1 MGEGLLSPA
10 HLLFVILPF
19 TAAKGSIQHYTSS
32 VSIRL
37 LEQRFSKFCP
47 IMCPQSVPTLH
58 MEMLI
63 LYIGPIS
70 VTDDSKANMS
80 QVIKFSPSTCQKRE
94 THPSPP
100 EAWQSRLLPPYRN
113 PFPFHFPPC
122 SLCSALLS
130 TVRHAKLFPTPG
142 PLHILATLSGMLFPP
157 LPGHFH
163 PPKNLLCVT
172 SAKEATSLTSSSFM
186 SSFPYLFPSWH
197 FLLFVTILFI
207 VCFFLFWFSSLEY
220 EFHDGN

>member
-1 MGEGLLSPA
+1 MGERLLSPA
-10 HLLFVILPF
+10 HLLFVVLPF
-19 TAAKGSIQHYTSS
+19 TAAKGTIQHYTPSI
-32 VSIRL
+32 SIRL
-37 LEQRFSKFCP
+37 LEQWFSKFCP

-58 MEMLI
+58 MEMLM
-63 LYIGPIS
+63 LYTAPIS
-70 VTDDSKANMS
+70 VIDDSKANMS
-80 QVIKFSPSTCQKRE
+80 RIIKFSPSTCQKRE
-94 THPSPP
+94 THHSPWGLAKLSP
-100 EAWQSRLLPPYRN
+100 TSLSSSI
-113 PFPFHFPPC
+113 PFPLPPC

-163 PPKNLLCVT
+163 PPRNHLYVT
-172 SAKEATSLTSSSFM
+172 SAEEETSLTSSSFM

-197 FLLFVTILFI
+197 FLLFANILFI